1 MSELELT
8 EKGLGFFSLF
18 EKITR
23 VIPADYNESDEL
35 LVFVVSQ
42 FQLGKAIGKK
52 GINIEKLRRAFN
64 KKVVVVADSDDPE
77 NFVRNFLNNVRIINV
92 ESRQVMDENALIVI
106 VNEADRGIA
115 IGRNGDR
122 IKALKNL
129 LKRKFNATI
138 HLKTR
143 RVLE

>member
-77 NFVRNFLNNVRIINV
+77 NFVRNFLNNVRIVNI
-92 ESRQVMDENALIVI
+92 EPRQVMDENALIVI